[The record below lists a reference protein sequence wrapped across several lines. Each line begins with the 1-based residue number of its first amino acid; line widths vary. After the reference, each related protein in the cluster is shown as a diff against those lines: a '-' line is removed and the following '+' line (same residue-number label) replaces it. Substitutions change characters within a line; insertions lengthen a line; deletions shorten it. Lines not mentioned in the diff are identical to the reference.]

1 MSRLFTCLACDI
13 ISMTQLGQSDS
24 LARERMEYQESF
36 MRIAM
41 ELVAVLC
48 AYFGRMEIKLNKVVT
63 HEHAKLD

>member
-1 MSRLFTCLACDI
+1 
-13 ISMTQLGQSDS
+13 MTQLGQSDS

-48 AYFGRMEIKLNKVVT
+48 AYFGRMEINLNKVVT